1 MYGGRQ
7 MKVVGVVRNVDQ
19 LGRVVVPKSMR
30 KRFDINEGNPVEIVG
45 TDEGVLIRKYQADTK
60 SELEKFVDSLS
71 EDKLEELKNLVNG
84 YFN

>member
-1 MYGGRQ
+1 